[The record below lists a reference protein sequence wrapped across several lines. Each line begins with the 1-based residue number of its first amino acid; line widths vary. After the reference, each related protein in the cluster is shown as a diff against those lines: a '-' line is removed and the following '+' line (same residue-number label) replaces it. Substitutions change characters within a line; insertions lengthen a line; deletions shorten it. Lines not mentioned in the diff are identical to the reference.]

1 MGYLTFILGGARSGK
16 SSYAQG
22 LAEKIEKERGGEVV
36 YLATGSAGDEE
47 MRERIVKHRKSRP
60 GNWKTVEAECEV
72 SKAIAEECKQSSVI
86 IVDCITL
93 LITNILLA
101 KGEDAEEL
109 AMKLESFEVEKL
121 APEFASE
128 LASLE
133 ERVLT
138 EVEHIIEKAKKTEA
152 DVIIVSNEV
161 GTGIVP
167 EYKLGR
173 IFRDIAGRV
182 HQLLAAEADEVYFI
196 TAGLAQKLK

>member
-1 MGYLTFILGGARSGK
+1 MGYVTFILGGARSGK
-16 SSYAQG
+16 SRYAQG
-22 LAEKIEKERGGEVV
+22 LAKKIEEERGGEVV

-60 GNWKTVEAECEV
+60 GNWKTVEVKCEV
-72 SKAIAEECKQSSVI
+72 SKAIAEECKECSVI
-86 IVDCITL
+86 IIDCITL

-101 KGEDAEEL
+101 KGEDVEEL
-109 AMKLESFEVEKL
+109 II
-121 APEFASE
+121 
-128 LASLE
+128 
-133 ERVLT
+133 T

-182 HQLLAAEADEVYFI
+182 HQLLAAAADEVYFM
-196 TAGLAQKLK
+196 TAGLAQRLK

>member
-22 LAEKIEKERGGEVV
+22 LAEKIEMERGGEVV

-60 GNWKTVEAECEV
+60 GNWKTVEAECKV
-72 SKAIAEECKQSSVI
+72 STAIAEECKQSSVI
-86 IVDCITL
+86 IIDCITL

-101 KGEDAEEL
+101 KSEDVEEL
-109 AMKLESFEVEKL
+109 AIKLESLEVEKL
-121 APEFASE
+121 V
-128 LASLE
+128 LLE
-133 ERVLT
+133 IG
-138 EVEHIIEKAKKTEA
+138 HIIEKAKKTGA
-152 DVIIVSNEV
+152 DIIIVSNEV

-182 HQLLAAEADEVYFI
+182 HQLLAAEADEVYFM

>member
-1 MGYLTFILGGARSGK
+1 MGCLTFILGGARSGK
-16 SSYAQG
+16 SCYAQD
-22 LAEKIEKERGGEVV
+22 LAEKIEEERGGQVV

-47 MRERIVKHRKSRP
+47 MRERIAKHRKSRP

-72 SKAIAEECKQSSVI
+72 STAIAEECKGSSVI
-86 IVDCITL
+86 IIDCITL

-109 AMKLESFEVEKL
+109 VF
-121 APEFASE
+121 
-128 LASLE
+128 
-133 ERVLT
+133 T
-138 EVEHIIEKAKKTEA
+138 EVEHIIENTGKIKA

-173 IFRDIAGRV
+173 IFRDIAGRI
-182 HQLLAAEADEVYFI
+182 HQVLAAKADEAYFM
-196 TAGLAQKLK
+196 TAGLAQRLK

>member
-16 SSYAQG
+16 SRYAQG
-22 LAEKIEKERGGEVV
+22 LAEKIEEERGGEVV

-47 MRERIVKHRKSRP
+47 MRERIAKHRKSRP
-60 GNWKTVEAECEV
+60 ANWKTVEAECEI
-72 SKAIAEECKQSSVI
+72 STAIAEECRESSVI
-86 IVDCITL
+86 IIDCITL

-101 KGEDAEEL
+101 KGEDVEERALREERESLEVEEL
-109 AMKLESFEVEKL
+109 
-121 APEFASE
+121 
-128 LASLE
+128 
-133 ERVLT
+133 VLT
-138 EVEHIIEKAKKTEA
+138 EVEHIIEKSRKTEA

-182 HQLLAAEADEVYFI
+182 HQLLAAEADEVYFMS
-196 TAGLAQKLK
+196 AGLAQRLK